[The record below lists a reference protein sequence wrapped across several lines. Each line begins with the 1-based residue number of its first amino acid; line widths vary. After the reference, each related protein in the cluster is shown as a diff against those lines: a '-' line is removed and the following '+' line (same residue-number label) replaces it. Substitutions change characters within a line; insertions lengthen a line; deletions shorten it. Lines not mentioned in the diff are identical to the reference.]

1 MKKLILR
8 GLLPL
13 VTLAATSCVSLEQ
26 AAPRPAALP
35 FSGGARLGQLERGR
49 ELYVTKC
56 ARCHSVEPVT
66 RYSAQE
72 WREIVPD
79 MARKAKLGPA
89 DEAAVEAYVF
99 AVLRVSQEAR

>member
-8 GLLPL
+8 GFLPM
-13 VTLAATSCVSLEQ
+13 VALAVTSCVSLEQ
-26 AAPRPAALP
+26 AAPSPNKLP
-35 FSGGARLGQLERGR
+35 LSSGARLGQLERGR

-56 ARCHSVEPVT
+56 ARCHSAEPVT

-79 MARKAKLGPA
+79 MAQKAKLNSA
-89 DEAAVEAYVF
+89 DEAAVDAYVL
-99 AVLRVSQEAR
+99 AVLRASAAAR

>member
-8 GLLPL
+8 ALLPPVAL
-13 VTLAATSCVSLEQ
+13 VATSCVSLEQ
-26 AAPRPAALP
+26 AAPPPAALP
-35 FSGGARLGQLERGR
+35 LSSGARLGQLDRGR

-79 MARKAKLGPA
+79 MAQKAKLNSA
-89 DEAAVEAYVF
+89 DEAAVDAYVF
-99 AVLRVSQEAR
+99 TVLRSAAVAR